1 MWKLGEIILL
11 NQNQANILQSLGF
24 KYTKRKID
32 NKEVFAF
39 IQTNE
44 LMKSLSSNF
53 EQGDFLI
60 SNTVKFWGKEDSW
73 RIKQFDMKHKY
84 N

>member
-1 MWKLGEIILL
+1 MGEILILDK
-11 NQNQANILQSLGF
+11 NQADTLLSLGF

-32 NKEVFAF
+32 NKEVFVF

-53 EQGDFLI
+53 EQVDFLI
-60 SNTVKFWGKEDSW
+60 SNTVKF
-73 RIKQFDMKHKY
+73 
-84 N
+84 